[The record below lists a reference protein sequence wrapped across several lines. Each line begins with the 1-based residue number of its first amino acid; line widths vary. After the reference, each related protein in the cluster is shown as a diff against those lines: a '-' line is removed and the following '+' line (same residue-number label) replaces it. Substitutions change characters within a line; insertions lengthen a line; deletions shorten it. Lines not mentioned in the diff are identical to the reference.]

1 MAQPSV
7 VVVFNSRCGATETLA
22 HAAAVGTVNARTLPR
37 LRRLPDDEGAVE
49 PACAE
54 TLRRLQKEYV
64 APTEADVVGSQGL
77 IIVPSAAMTA
87 GSPAWAPFMA
97 LLERLSATGALAGKV
112 VAVVGT
118 GEAQMASFSAAF
130 AARGVALL
138 SSDGR
143 DARAH
148 GRAVGEAV
156 RGVPL

>member
-77 IIVPSAAMTA
+77 IIVPGAANKAMVFSRRFLPKAAQAKMSEKLYEDVDPEDRTR
-87 GSPAWAPFMA
+87 
-97 LLERLSATGALAGKV
+97 ERGDKE
-112 VAVVGT
+112 
-118 GEAQMASFSAAF
+118 EAAAQDE
-130 AARGVALL
+130 
-138 SSDGR
+138 S
-143 DARAH
+143 
-148 GRAVGEAV
+148 
-156 RGVPL
+156 